1 MVYTRKGYTPEE
13 RAAYNAQKQAEMD
26 EMIKRIDDGVKAVFQ
41 SDKYKEYLKFAS
53 KFTDY
58 SARNTLLIN
67 LQRPDATLVAAYGKW
82 KQLGRQVE
90 RGQMGIEILAPVAY
104 KTNQVLETER
114 PAVDEF
120 GNQLYNPDGTEKME
134 TVEKPMTGLAFKK
147 VYVFDVSQTI
157 GKELPD
163 PVTELTGD
171 IDSARKEAV
180 FAALKKVTGI
190 DIEFKDIKGGAKGY
204 YSATNNEIVIKSGMS
219 DAQTLKTAFHE
230 AAHNLL
236 HDPAKDIVTN
246 KSPRN
251 EKEVQAESVAFMV
264 AERFGIDT
272 SEYSFPYIA
281 SWSDGKQ
288 LEQLKSAL
296 QEIQE
301 AAKKISSEIE
311 SELLK
316 LQKRNLTMDEKLADT
331 ELNNIQKAEF
341 LIEDCADRGVNF
353 SKEDTDKILDFAG
366 NHENISDT
374 VQLVTDMEEIQ
385 RQRDSY
391 GYDFTYMT
399 PIDTK
404 EAALES
410 YDRGEAVYLLYPDN
424 TEGMAESRSEIENF
438 EGYFGIEKEP
448 SPDVVREQNS
458 ELIPVS
464 KEIALEMW
472 DKDLDVYV
480 DGVRAESREDI
491 ENAPETAKL
500 YLSEFQYTAQLEF
513 EKSQRGY
520 VDRTAE
526 PASKNPNV
534 IGNTPYKELGEK
546 GQLEYF
552 KDLKTRHALNVAK
565 QLDED
570 GVKFSGLK
578 KGNVTTITI
587 NKADKEKYEAAVAR
601 VKESYSKSKEQ
612 TAEPLADKTPVP
624 KPAPKKPVNIAADI
638 DKAISDSNYELYRY
652 NLKQAAAT
660 VIEEHGAEKVSR
672 TLAEYIS
679 RHDYDGRISEKN
691 KEWAKSFDIPE
702 NRYPPVFHTHPAVLD
717 GFITEAQV
725 QIKALENSV
734 SQPELP
740 DVCKDKFLL
749 PVERVELRD
758 DHRGIPETKYYDS
771 SVNEYFVDGI
781 GWLDNAA
788 YDREQKFSELSPKDF
803 YAKVTQINCSY
814 VDTEGRTGQI
824 DVSKKDYD
832 ILTEKTYSKENSEA
846 YKAAKD
852 KLEQRKREAG
862 IKPKPVEYYAVRQTA
877 DRKFAVA
884 TISADGLVTVAK
896 AGIATIEEAKK
907 ALLDIYK
914 SKQSTVKCEFVH
926 PQTLDEKSAEIY
938 RSQTKELPAVTYRI
952 TPNPDKK
959 SPDTHILQEYV
970 KNGDDT
976 YAIGKV
982 MAKGDYE
989 KCNSRLANLINPPK
1003 IEAPVKTFEIYQ
1015 IRRVDETRDV
1025 RFEPYE
1031 RLLKAGLKPDFKTY
1045 DKMYEADVSMLSGKS
1060 TGEKLESAFY
1070 VFNQERPEDFKG
1082 HSLSVSDV
1090 VVLDDTAYYVDSV
1103 GFKPLKDF
1111 IPLEIQQSR
1120 FLDTLPQTLKGI
1132 PDNAVELEAVSDKAL
1147 KLNIPPEI
1155 IREACD
1161 MVNGGESLDNMANA
1175 YEEKFTEKNAP
1186 AEEAPEIEKPKPQK
1200 KPKL

>member
-1 MVYTRKGYTPEE
+1 
-13 RAAYNAQKQAEMD
+13 
-26 EMIKRIDDGVKAVFQ
+26 
-41 SDKYKEYLKFAS
+41 
-53 KFTDY
+53 
-58 SARNTLLIN
+58 
-67 LQRPDATLVAAYGKW
+67 
-82 KQLGRQVE
+82 
-90 RGQMGIEILAPVAY
+90 
-104 KTNQVLETER
+104 
-114 PAVDEF
+114 
-120 GNQLYNPDGTEKME
+120 ME

-147 VYVFDVSQTI
+147 VYVFDVSQTS

-288 LEQLKSAL
+288 LEQPKSAL

-404 EAALES
+404 EAALEA

-448 SPDVVREQNS
+448 NPDVIREQNS

-464 KEIALEMW
+464 REIALEMW

-513 EKSQRGY
+513 EKSQRGN

-526 PASKNPNV
+526 PVSKNPNV

-546 GQLEYF
+546 GQLEYIT
-552 KDLKTRHALNVAK
+552 KLKTRHALNIAK

-578 KGNVTTITI
+578 KGTVTAITI
-587 NKADKEKYEAAVAR
+587 NKADKAKYEAAVAK

-612 TAEPLADKTPVP
+612 TAESLADKAPVP
-624 KPAPKKPVNIAADI
+624 KPAPQKPVNIAADI
-638 DKAISDSNYELYRY
+638 DKTISDSNYELYRY

-672 TLAEYIS
+672 TLAEYIV

-702 NRYPPVFHTHPAVLD
+702 NRYPPVFHTHPVVLD
-717 GFITEAQV
+717 GFITEAQA
-725 QIKALENSV
+725 QIKALEKSV

-781 GWLDNAA
+781 GWLDNAD

-824 DVSKKDYD
+824 DISKKDYD
-832 ILTEKTYSKENSEA
+832 LLTEKTYSKENSEA

-852 KLEQRKREAG
+852 KLERRKQEAG
-862 IKPKPVEYYAVRQTA
+862 IKPKPVEYYAVRQTS
-877 DRKFAVA
+877 DCKFAVA

-896 AGIATIEEAKK
+896 SGIATVAEAKK

-938 RSQTKELPAVTYRI
+938 RNQTKELPAVTYRI

-970 KNGDDT
+970 KNSDDT
-976 YAIGKV
+976 YAVGKV

-989 KCNSRLANLINPPK
+989 KCNSKLANLINAPK
-1003 IEAPVKTFEIYQ
+1003 LEAPVKTFEIYQ

-1031 RLLKAGLKPDFKTY
+1031 RLLKAGIKPDFKTY

-1111 IPLEIQQSR
+1111 IPLEIQQNR
-1120 FLDTLPQTLKGI
+1120 FLDTLPQTLQGI
-1132 PDNAVELEAVSDKAL
+1132 SDNAAELEAVSDKAL
-1147 KLNIPPEI
+1147 ELNIPPEI

-1161 MVNGGESLDNMANA
+1161 MVKGGESLDNMANA

-1186 AEEAPEIEKPKPQK
+1186 AEETPEIDKPKPQK

>member
-1 MVYTRKGYTPEE
+1 
-13 RAAYNAQKQAEMD
+13 
-26 EMIKRIDDGVKAVFQ
+26 
-41 SDKYKEYLKFAS
+41 
-53 KFTDY
+53 
-58 SARNTLLIN
+58 
-67 LQRPDATLVAAYGKW
+67 
-82 KQLGRQVE
+82 
-90 RGQMGIEILAPVAY
+90 
-104 KTNQVLETER
+104 
-114 PAVDEF
+114 
-120 GNQLYNPDGTEKME
+120 ME

-147 VYVFDVSQTI
+147 VYVFDVSQTS

-288 LEQLKSAL
+288 LEQPKSAL

-404 EAALES
+404 EAALEA

-448 SPDVVREQNS
+448 NPDVIREQNS

-464 KEIALEMW
+464 REIALEMW

-513 EKSQRGY
+513 EKSQRGN

-526 PASKNPNV
+526 PVSKNPNV

-546 GQLEYF
+546 GQLEYIT
-552 KDLKTRHALNVAK
+552 KLKTRHALNIAK

-578 KGNVTTITI
+578 KGTVTAITI
-587 NKADKEKYEAAVAR
+587 NKADKAKYEAAVAK

-612 TAEPLADKTPVP
+612 TAESLADKAPVP
-624 KPAPKKPVNIAADI
+624 KPAPQKPVNIAADI
-638 DKAISDSNYELYRY
+638 DKTISDSNYELYRY

-672 TLAEYIS
+672 TLAEYIV

-702 NRYPPVFHTHPAVLD
+702 NRYPPVFHTHPVVLD
-717 GFITEAQV
+717 GFITEAQA
-725 QIKALENSV
+725 QIKALEKSV

-781 GWLDNAA
+781 GWLDNAD

-824 DVSKKDYD
+824 DISKKDYD
-832 ILTEKTYSKENSEA
+832 LLTEKTYSKENSEA

-852 KLEQRKREAG
+852 KLERRKQEAG
-862 IKPKPVEYYAVRQTA
+862 IKPKPVEYYAVRQTS
-877 DRKFAVA
+877 DCKFAVA

-896 AGIATIEEAKK
+896 SGIATVAEAKK

-938 RSQTKELPAVTYRI
+938 RNQTKELPAVTYRI

-970 KNGDDT
+970 KNSDDT
-976 YAIGKV
+976 YAVGKV

-989 KCNSRLANLINPPK
+989 KCNSKLANLINAPK
-1003 IEAPVKTFEIYQ
+1003 LEAPVKTFEIYQ

-1031 RLLKAGLKPDFKTY
+1031 RLLKAGIKPDFKTY

-1111 IPLEIQQSR
+1111 IPLEIQQNR
-1120 FLDTLPQTLKGI
+1120 FLDTLPQTLQGI
-1132 PDNAVELEAVSDKAL
+1132 SDNAAELEAVSDKAL
-1147 KLNIPPEI
+1147 ELNIPPEI

-1161 MVNGGESLDNMANA
+1161 MVKGGESLDNMANA

-1186 AEEAPEIEKPKPQK
+1186 AEETPEIEKPKPQK